1 MSETHLYWI
10 NKIQAN
16 IINLHERLDNECS
29 AIPYDV
35 AKIKAYRIAIGE
47 LKRLLRDE

>member
-16 IINLHERLDNECS
+16 IINLHEQLDFAIS
-29 AIPYDV
+29 AIPEDV
-35 AKIKAYRIAIGE
+35 AKIKAYRIAIEE